1 MSGLKQEL
9 GLGQGVGLLSTSL
22 LGTGVFAVRRW
33 RRWSLA
39 ITACG
44 HGRCSF
50 SLFSRLPSSSPCSA
64 AIFPARA
71 AWPTLSIWPLGH
83 VWPAS
88 PAAVFLSVIPV
99 GLPAALHIATGFG
112 GRCSAGMMRSCCW
125 RSWAPRHRLVGRF
138 AWRQLQRQPA
148 DVGCRTDCGADR
160 RSLVARRDK
169 PGADPLPGPG
179 GD

>member
-22 LGTGVFAVRRW
+22 LGTGVFAVPALAA
-33 RRWSLA
+33 LA

-50 SLFSRLPSSSPCSA
+50 SLFSRLPSSSPCWA

-88 PAAVFLSVIPV
+88 PAGCFYRLSRSDSPPPCTSPPV
-99 GLPAALHIATGFG
+99 LAR
-112 GRCSAGMMRSCCW
+112 RCSADMMRSCCW
-125 RSWAPRHRLVGRF
+125 RSWAPWPSSGGSVRV
-138 AWRQLQRQPA
+138 APA
-148 DVGCRTDCGADR
+148 PAPTCRR
-160 RSLVARRDK
+160 W
-169 PGADPLPGPG
+169 LPY
-179 GD
+179 